1 MTVVQNFIT
10 NDKDERIENALLAQL
25 NDVAYKSVRKA
36 GIQKRLNERALKNE
50 TMNETLQ
57 KQLEEEHNSIDFE

>member
-10 NDKDERIENALLAQL
+10 NDKNEHIQNDLLAQL

-57 KQLEEEHNSIDFE
+57 KQLEEEHNSIDFQ

>member
-1 MTVVQNFIT
+1 MTVVQNFIK
-10 NDKDERIENALLAQL
+10 NDKHEFIQNALLAQL

-36 GIQKRLNERALKNE
+36 GIQKRLNERAIKNE

-57 KQLEEEHNSIDFE
+57 KQIEEEHNSIDFE